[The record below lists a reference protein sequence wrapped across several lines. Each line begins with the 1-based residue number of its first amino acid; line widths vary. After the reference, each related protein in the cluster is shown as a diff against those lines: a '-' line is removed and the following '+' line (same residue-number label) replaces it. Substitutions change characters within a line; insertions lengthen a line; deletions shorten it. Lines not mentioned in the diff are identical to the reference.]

1 MDSVKFEVW
10 DLGGQAAL
18 RLSWQAYYP
27 ATDAVIVVVDS
38 TDRGRIGIARQELK
52 NIIDNPSL
60 KGACILIFANKQVKL
75 ACLGSACWKIAV
87 DRRCTLAILAHPHA
101 YVVSFPLQDLPN
113 AMSVQELSEAL
124 DLVGIKDHNWHVQV
138 RKCFVV
144 ALDLSRNSAA
154 NRDKQALHLAPETYI
169 NPTSPPATQASCA
182 VSGQGL
188 EEGVQWIA
196 RHVKAQNAPLF
207 SLPSLT

>member
-1 MDSVKFEVW
+1 
-10 DLGGQAAL
+10 
-18 RLSWQAYYP
+18 
-27 ATDAVIVVVDS
+27 
-38 TDRGRIGIARQELK
+38 
-52 NIIDNPSL
+52 
-60 KGACILIFANKQVKL
+60 
-75 ACLGSACWKIAV
+75 
-87 DRRCTLAILAHPHA
+87 
-101 YVVSFPLQDLPN
+101 
-113 AMSVQELSEAL
+113 MSVQELSEAL

-138 RKCFVV
+138 RKCFIV

-154 NRDKQALHLAPETYI
+154 NCDKQALHLAPETYI